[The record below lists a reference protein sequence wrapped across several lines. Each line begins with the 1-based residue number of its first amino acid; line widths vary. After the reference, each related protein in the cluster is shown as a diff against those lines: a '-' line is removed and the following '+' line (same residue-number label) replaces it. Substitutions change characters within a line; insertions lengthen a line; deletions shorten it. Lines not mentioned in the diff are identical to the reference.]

1 MSEVETNQEEK
12 YWNSY
17 IRSLFRENSH
27 TFCEFE
33 INRMG
38 NVKFEFDNVLCFAD
52 GYKLKSASKSELIP
66 MVIKYIQSNYPDSQY
81 FISTRAKDDSSNYY
95 LVVSIIQFAK
105 SDVDKKK
112 TE

>member
-1 MSEVETNQEEK
+1 MSETEANQEQK

-17 IRSLFRENSH
+17 IGSLFRENSH

-33 INRMG
+33 ITRFG
-38 NVKFEFDNVLCFAD
+38 DVKFNFESVLCFAD
-52 GYKLKSASKSELIP
+52 GYKLKSTNKSKLIP
-66 MVIKYIQSNYPDSQY
+66 MIIKYIQSNYPDSQY